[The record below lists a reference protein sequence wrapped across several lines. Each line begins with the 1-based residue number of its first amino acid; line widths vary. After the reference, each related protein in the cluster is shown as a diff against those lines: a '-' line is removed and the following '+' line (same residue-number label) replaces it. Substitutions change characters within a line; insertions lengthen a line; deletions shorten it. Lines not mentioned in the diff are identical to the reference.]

1 MVMVSSMEV
10 FCGLPP
16 GGHPSPPY
24 IGRRT
29 RSVERSPSWL
39 QQGNLTL
46 VNYNTKS
53 LSELP

>member
-10 FCGLPP
+10 FCSLPP

-29 RSVERSPSWL
+29 RSEERSPSWL

-46 VNYNTKS
+46 VNYNTES